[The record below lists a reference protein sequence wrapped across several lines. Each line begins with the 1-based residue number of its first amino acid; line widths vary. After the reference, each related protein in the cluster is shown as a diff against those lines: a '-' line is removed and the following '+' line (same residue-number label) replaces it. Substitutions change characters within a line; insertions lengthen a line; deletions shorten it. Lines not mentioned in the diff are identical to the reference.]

1 MTLDQI
7 IKNKDCVA
15 LDKWD
20 SEHMFDDNLNIS
32 SEQMSAAMKLA
43 TECVGKALNNM
54 LGNSNSET
62 SDYLEERKKD
72 KAIIK
77 EIIDNRDCWGVN
89 DLLDS
94 GEIDNGTLEMIASG
108 FSQHCKYSAE
118 INDEGIDIS
127 DNYYRGSLYSVLT
140 P

>member
-1 MTLDQI
+1 MNKFLICGIGVCVIVLI
-7 IKNKDCVA
+7 IVVTDLPGFISA
-15 LDKWD
+15 TIFYADMDK
-20 SEHMFDDNLNIS
+20 
-32 SEQMSAAMKLA
+32 
-43 TECVGKALNNM
+43 
-54 LGNSNSET
+54 
-62 SDYLEERKKD
+62 ER
-72 KAIIK
+72 AIIK

-94 GEIDNGTLEMIASG
+94 GEIDSGTLEMIASG

-127 DNYYRGSLYSVLT
+127 DKYYRGSLYSVLT